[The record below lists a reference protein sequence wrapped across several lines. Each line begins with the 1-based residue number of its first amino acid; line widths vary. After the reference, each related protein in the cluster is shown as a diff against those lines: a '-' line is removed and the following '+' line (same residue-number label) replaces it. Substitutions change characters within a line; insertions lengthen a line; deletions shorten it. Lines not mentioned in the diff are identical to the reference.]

1 MDTVDNR
8 TKKEE
13 WHLGDVLVSKVGNL
27 KGLS

>member
-1 MDTVDNR
+1 METVDNR

-13 WHLGDVLVSKVGNL
+13 WHLGDVLVSKVGDL

>member
-1 MDTVDNR
+1 METVDNR
-8 TKKEE
+8 TKKKE

>member
-1 MDTVDNR
+1 MEIIDNR

-13 WHLGDVLVSKVGNL
+13 WRLGDVLVSKVGNL

>member
-1 MDTVDNR
+1 MEIVDNR